1 MNYQYTYF
9 IHPFVMN
16 ENKYQK
22 YIMKML
28 KDKRFS
34 IKTIE
39 KQKDIDLYKYFL
51 PKISDCMFSNL
62 SKIKINKLEKMP
74 IDTKSAILSKNTC
87 TIFEYNLENDIQGKA
102 EEKGIFFKIHK
113 VELICFNTGICF
125 LCMKTN
131 IENSNDFRFI
141 KL

>member
-1 MNYQYTYF
+1 MELKMNYQYTYF

-62 SKIKINKLEKMP
+62 SKIKINKLE
-74 IDTKSAILSKNTC
+74 
-87 TIFEYNLENDIQGKA
+87 
-102 EEKGIFFKIHK
+102 
-113 VELICFNTGICF
+113 
-125 LCMKTN
+125 
-131 IENSNDFRFI
+131 
-141 KL
+141 